1 MRTQLICQYKLF
13 GALVVTILFAFT
25 ATGQVTINPD
35 INFNMTQIVT
45 SHIIRENMFKQ
56 MRERSARSSAT
67 KSSGSDKRVAGSRS
81 LSDKVKRGAGRG
93 ATRGS
98 GAVRRGTTRFV
109 STAAPL
115 MPARLAAELGRT
127 PEERLQLERALSQM
141 LAMSKRMMAE
151 AGLAVDDVA
160 SGAQFAV
167 LIGYRVRD
175 EQEWSE
181 LVRRDDVQAAMV
193 RAREVAAA
201 ELSGAEDER
210 KQEEFER
217 SVLMASVALG
227 SYETGRRSGD
237 ERLVGQAKQLA
248 AATLA
253 RWVR

>member
-1 MRTQLICQYKLF
+1 MIGKMASAF
-13 GALVVTILFAFT
+13 GLLMIFGVVSYGQSTWVLPDYSTSTLSLGIQQMGESMMLSNSIFNSQMAL
-25 ATGQVTINPD
+25 
-35 INFNMTQIVT
+35 
-45 SHIIRENMFKQ
+45 
-56 MRERSARSSAT
+56 SSM
-67 KSSGSDKRVAGSRS
+67 SSGRKVNSGRR

>member
-1 MRTQLICQYKLF
+1 MMIRV
-13 GALVVTILFAFT
+13 LVCATILLVFPSTSSDVAAQMVFNPWPSIYQRNVIVYGYLNKL
-25 ATGQVTINPD
+25 ALEEALRKKAGKNRTGVNRV
-35 INFNMTQIVT
+35 NT
-45 SHIIRENMFKQ
+45 SR
-56 MRERSARSSAT
+56 T
-67 KSSGSDKRVAGSRS
+67 